1 MNTTIW
7 TRLGGT
13 KFVAFL
19 LLAVWAMWMIQSGV
33 KADKDLLD
41 FVKYVFWGF
50 VFGNAAVTGAQ
61 TLASSVAASKA
72 GTAPATTKDPS

>member
-1 MNTTIW
+1 MTTIW

-19 LLAVWAMWMIQSGV
+19 LLAVWGMWMIQTGV
-33 KADKDLLD
+33 QADKDLLD
-41 FVKYVFWGF
+41 FVKYIFWGF

-61 TLASSVAASKA
+61 TLATTVAASKA
-72 GTAPATTKDPS
+72 GTPAAKTDGS